1 MQKTIR
7 LNAGIYL
14 LEIKLKEN
22 LVLDIKKFSKEMLK
36 SGYYYY
42 TGSAQKNLFQRID
55 RHLKVEKKKHWHID
69 YLSSSKNS
77 EISRIFVIPNAP
89 KSVECKIGKKL
100 KEEFDITDSLI
111 GFGNSDCRNCRTHL
125 FYSKVKI
132 DYNHLFSLYQDM
144 VLFNDSSNV

>member
-1 MQKTIR
+1 VQKTIR

-42 TGSAQKNLFQRID
+42 AGSAQKNLFHRIY

-69 YLSSSKNS
+69 YLTSSINS

-100 KEEFDITDSLI
+100 KEEFEITDSLI
-111 GFGNSDCRNCRTHL
+111 GFGNSDCRNCNTHL
-125 FYSKVKI
+125 FYSKKRI
-132 DYNHLFSLYQDM
+132 NHNHLLSLYQDI
-144 VLFNDSSNV
+144 VLVKASSKV